1 MVKTMVGRHVLPLST
16 IKSVVLLL
24 CFTVCAAFTAFAV
37 LIGAMS
43 QLMVPYLVLMMMR
56 MMKKKK
62 KKMMMM
68 MMMMMPVV
76 SVVSDVLV
84 VEVDHFSTNAYRSCW
99 IVRTTVVLCR
109 FSAHSLVYLG

>member
-1 MVKTMVGRHVLPLST
+1 
-16 IKSVVLLL
+16 
-24 CFTVCAAFTAFAV
+24 
-37 LIGAMS
+37 
-43 QLMVPYLVLMMMR
+43 MVPYLVLMMM

-62 KKMMMM
+62 

-84 VEVDHFSTNAYRSCW
+84 VDHFSTSAYRSCW